1 MARTVLSALVPL
13 ALVSAIALAGCTTG
27 APADGGTDSGADG
40 GTTSGESTDTGG
52 ALDCSAATTAGYDL
66 FLDPALTVEPAL
78 DVYPVEAGDT
88 ISFSYAAHD
97 GDAYPTYGW
106 SSTYITSDGDVAPS
120 TGSFFFDE
128 VDGVFTFVGPEAV
141 AGIDGGPYTGFLDIE
156 VTIDTT
162 TTVIGRVC
170 VQYALTE

>member
-1 MARTVLSALVPL
+1 MVTSKLAVLVPL
-13 ALVSAIALAGCTTG
+13 ALVSALALAGCTTG
-27 APADGGTDSGADG
+27 APGDDGADG

-52 ALDCSAATTAGYDL
+52 ALDCSAATTEGYDL

-78 DVYPVEAGDT
+78 DVYPLEAGDT
-88 ISFSYAAHD
+88 IAFTYAAHN

-106 SSTYITSDGDVAPS
+106 LSTYITSEGDVAPS

-162 TTVIGRVC
+162 TTVIGRLC

>member
-1 MARTVLSALVPL
+1 MARTVLRTLVPL
-13 ALVSAIALAGCTTG
+13 ALVSAVALAGCATS
-27 APADGGTDSGADG
+27 APADTGADG
-40 GTTSGESTDTGG
+40 GTTAGESTDTGG
-52 ALDCSAATTAGYDL
+52 ALDCSAANTAGYDL

-78 DVYPVEAGDT
+78 DVYSLEAGDT
-88 ISFSYAAHD
+88 ISFTYAAHN

-106 SSTYITSDGDVAPS
+106 SSTYITSEGDVAPS

-141 AGIDGGPYTGFLDIE
+141 AGIDGGPYAGFLDIE
-156 VTIDTT
+156 VTVDTT